1 MATIP
6 SASPAAMQRTPE
18 PELMDDPAQA
28 RAYADA
34 DFHLTDEAMVE
45 RIAARFGAD
54 LARRPAPWIVD
65 LGCGPGNITFLLAE
79 RFPTATVIGVDG
91 AAAML
96 AIAAERLAARPELVA
111 RLRFVRAHLPLD
123 EPSIARL
130 GLPADGADL
139 VVSNSLLHHLHH
151 PAALWSAL
159 ERLAGSDA
167 GVFVQDLRRPAD
179 DAAVDALVAEHMAG
193 APAVLRH
200 DFHASLHAAFSPAEV
215 AHQLRAAGL
224 DPALQVAPWGE
235 RHLQVAGRLRS
246 SAACGR
252 RRTG

>member
-1 MATIP
+1 
-6 SASPAAMQRTPE
+6 
-18 PELMDDPAQA
+18 
-28 RAYADA
+28 
-34 DFHLTDEAMVE
+34 
-45 RIAARFGAD
+45 
-54 LARRPAPWIVD
+54 VD

-96 AIAAERLAARPELVA
+96 AIAAERLAARPALA
-111 RLRFVRAHLPLD
+111 TRLRFVRAHLPLGGA
-123 EPSIARL
+123 SVAGL
-130 GLPADGADL
+130 GLPEAGADL

-151 PAALWSAL
+151 PDALWTAVQQL
-159 ERLAGSDA
+159 GAAGA

-179 DAAVDALVAEHMAG
+179 AAAVDALVSEQMAD

-224 DPALQVAPWGE
+224 TELQVAERGE
-235 RHLQVAGRLRS
+235 RHLEVAGRLRS
-246 SAACGR
+246 SAAS
-252 RRTG
+252 